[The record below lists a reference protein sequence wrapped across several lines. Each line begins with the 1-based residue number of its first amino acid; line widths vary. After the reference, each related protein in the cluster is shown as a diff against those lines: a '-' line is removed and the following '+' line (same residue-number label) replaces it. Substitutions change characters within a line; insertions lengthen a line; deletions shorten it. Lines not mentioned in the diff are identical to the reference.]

1 MNFKYLKYILAIA
14 EYKNISKAAKA
25 LYISQ
30 PTLSL
35 YLSNLEKELG
45 IHLFVHGKKEMT
57 LTYAG
62 HLYIEA
68 AQKIMN
74 IKDELYKE
82 LDNLASK
89 ESKSLSVG
97 IMPLTG
103 SVMFSTVFPE
113 FKQIYPD
120 SSMQISEDISKILEK
135 QVMDGQIKL
144 AVVAADSSVCPDLH
158 YSIIKEEEFV
168 MTISPN
174 HPAFIRLPRD
184 LERVDLSIL
193 KDASFILAP
202 SPTIRSRVEAGIFE
216 SYGIEPEVMCEI
228 SNITAIN
235 QMVSNNNGIAFVPKG
250 YIDKT
255 SSNCYFHLTCRPVWN
270 LAVVYK
276 KGYVPNGAEKQFINM
291 VTDYY
296 RTHDSYLPD
305 HTVMLN

>member
-45 IHLFVHGKKEMT
+45 VHLFVHGKKEMT

-89 ESKSLSVG
+89 ESKSLSAG

-103 SVMFSTVFPE
+103 SVMFSTVFPK
-113 FKQIYPD
+113 FKQVYPD
-120 SSMQISEDISKILEK
+120 SSMQITEDISKILEK
-135 QVMDGQIKL
+135 QVLEDQIKI
-144 AVVAADSSVCPDLH
+144 AVVAAYSPTSPDLH
-158 YSIIKEEEFV
+158 YSVIKEEEFV
-168 MTISPN
+168 MTISPH
-174 HPAFIRLPRD
+174 HPAFGRLPAVT
-184 LERVDLSIL
+184 ERVDLSVI
-193 KDASFILAP
+193 KDVPFIRAP
-202 SPTIRSRVEAGIFE
+202 APTVRSLVESGIFE
-216 SYGIEPEVMCEI
+216 SYGIEPAVMCEI

-250 YIDKT
+250 YIEKD
-255 SSNCYFHLTCRPVWN
+255 SGNCYFYLTCKPSWY
-270 LAVVYK
+270 LAAAYK
-276 KGYVPNGAEKQFINM
+276 KGYVPNSAEKQFIDM
-291 VTDYY
+291 VTEYY

-305 HTVMLN
+305 